1 MLSGADW
8 GEGDQIYIQFAVK
21 DTGRGL
27 TVEEKKMLFMRFS
40 QASPRTHIQYGGSG
54 LGLFISRE
62 LTELQG
68 GEIGVSSVAGEGS
81 TFAFYVRA
89 RRSTKPSDPDQ
100 QFPALV
106 KALTQETKPKRI
118 ASVKT
123 RDFAPVTVSPLNQ
136 TKDKSEISVMIVEA
150 CFPLFIARVRY

>member
-1 MLSGADW
+1 V
-8 GEGDQIYIQFAVK
+8 Q

-123 RDFAPVTVSPLNQ
+123 RDFAPVAVQPKQSKN
-136 TKDKSEISVMIVEA
+136 KSEISVLIVEVRSLPFLPA
-150 CFPLFIARVRY
+150 YARH

>member
-1 MLSGADW
+1 
-8 GEGDQIYIQFAVK
+8 
-21 DTGRGL
+21 
-27 TVEEKKMLFMRFS
+27 MLFMRFS

-68 GEIGVSSVAGEGS
+68 GEIGVSSGAGEGS

-89 RRSTKPSDPDQ
+89 RRSTRPSDPDQ

-106 KALTQETKPKRI
+106 KALTQEAKPKRI

-123 RDFAPVTVSPLNQ
+123 RDFAPITVQREQ
-136 TKDKSEISVMIVEA
+136 TKDKSEISVLIVEV
-150 CFPLFIARVRY
+150 CSCSYSRPCSSLILIIQ

>member
-1 MLSGADW
+1 
-8 GEGDQIYIQFAVK
+8 
-21 DTGRGL
+21 
-27 TVEEKKMLFMRFS
+27 MLFMRFS

-89 RRSTKPSDPDQ
+89 RRSTKPSNPDE

-106 KALTQETKPKRI
+106 KALTQESKPKRI

-123 RDFAPVTVSPLNQ
+123 RDFATDALQTKQ
-136 TKDKSEISVMIVEA
+136 TKDKSEISVLIVE
-150 CFPLFIARVRY
+150 VRS